1 MPQQQ
6 TVIIARFKH
15 QEETLLHTDFSLL
28 ADRLNFFLHP
38 DLFEISPIGKYTSRS
53 EIVDWLLAK
62 SAQQRWQLTDFKV
75 VEIADDAVLVCYQAN
90 SINQGKVKITGSL
103 RSSIWR
109 CRDGQWLL
117 QFHQATPN

>member
-1 MPQQQ
+1 MSQQQ
-6 TVIIARFKH
+6 TELIARFKQ
-15 QEETLLHTDFSLL
+15 QEETLLHTDFSLQ
-28 ADRLNFFLHP
+28 ADRLNCFLHP

-53 EIVDWLLAK
+53 EIVDWLLTK
-62 SAQQRWQLTDFKV
+62 SAQQRWQLTNFNV

-109 CRDGQWLL
+109 LRDGQWLL